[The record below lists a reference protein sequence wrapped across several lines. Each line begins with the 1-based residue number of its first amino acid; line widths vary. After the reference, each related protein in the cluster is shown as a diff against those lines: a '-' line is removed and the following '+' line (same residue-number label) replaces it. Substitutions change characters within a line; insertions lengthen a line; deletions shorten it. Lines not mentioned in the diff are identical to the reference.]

1 MTLKEFLSDDRL
13 VDINHPIL
21 AKILQNHLDKLGYK
35 NTYSSTYS
43 ESKNCLCVYT
53 EKLYTWRKT
62 NFDPDRTKTSAE
74 EILSLEEEIDLSLTE
89 KEVQILAA
97 MMGATVN
104 VDAKLFRKLDKA
116 VKKRKYILFNIEIHK
131 SDFESYEAY

>member
-1 MTLKEFLSDDRL
+1 MTLKEFLSDNRL

-21 AKILQNHLDKLGYK
+21 AKILQNHLDKLGYT
-35 NTYSSTYS
+35 NPYSSTYK
-43 ESKNCLCVYT
+43 ESYNCLCVYDN
-53 EKLYTWRKT
+53 KLYTWRQT

-89 KEVQILAA
+89 EEVQILAA

-116 VKKRKYILFNIEIHK
+116 VKKRKYILCNIEIHK

>member
-1 MTLKEFLSDDRL
+1 MTLTEFLSDDRL

-21 AKILQNHLDKLGYK
+21 AKILQNHLDKLGYT
-35 NTYSSTYS
+35 NPYSSTYS

-53 EKLYTWRKT
+53 EKSYTWRQT
-62 NFDPDRTKTSAE
+62 NFDPKRTKTSAE

-89 KEVQILAA
+89 EEVQILAA

-104 VDAKLFRKLDKA
+104 VDAKLFSKLDQA
-116 VKKRKYILFNIEIHK
+116 VKKRKYILCNIEIHK

>member
-53 EKLYTWRKT
+53 EKSYTWRQT
-62 NFDPDRTKTSAE
+62 NFDPKRTKTSAE

-89 KEVQILAA
+89 EEVQILAA
-97 MMGATVN
+97 LMGVTVN
-104 VDAKLFRKLDKA
+104 VNNKLFSKLDKA
-116 VKKRKYILFNIEIHK
+116 VKKRKYILYDIEIDQ
-131 SDFESYEAY
+131 SDFEPYEEY